1 MRERHAKIDVI
12 VISLAK
18 IFNTNGKW
26 LEKKQNSILS
36 AAVVITLANVFS
48 SVFGLWRER
57 VLINQF
63 FGSNASQQA
72 YEAFQV
78 AFQIPDM
85 IFQLIVM
92 GALAAS
98 FIPLFAEL
106 KKKDEDQA
114 FRFTSIVMSWVLLIF
129 LIFSVLAYIYAPQIT
144 GFRTGK
150 EFTPDQISIAVKLTR
165 LMLFAQFF
173 FAISNFLTGIL
184 QSYQRFVAPAL
195 APIFY
200 NLGIMLGTVFLAKY
214 FGIYAAGIGVLI
226 GAFLHTT
233 VQLPLVWKMGYRF
246 KLDFNLNF
254 PSVKK
259 LFSLM
264 PPRLLTVGIT
274 EFQNL
279 AMGFFATTI
288 GDLSFVV
295 VKLASRLMTLPIRFF
310 GVPISQAS
318 LSFLSEESAIEDRDK
333 FNRLLLQSL
342 NQIAFFAMPASV
354 LLLILRVPIVRL
366 IFGTYNFP
374 WKTTVLTG
382 KVVAIIAISIAAQ
395 AMVQLL
401 IRAFHALKDTKTP
414 FVITLVTV
422 FAYLVVAYLSV
433 YVFSLDVL
441 GLGMAISLSAFL
453 ELILFLFF
461 LNKKISCFNSQEFW
475 IPQMKILAAS
485 FFMAVFLYLPFKILD
500 EVVFDTSKTIDLIA
514 ITISTASVATL
525 VYVYFSVLFD
535 VKELVYFRNI
545 LGKFGKWKEAIEDS
559 SEVLLD
565 NSIENNEL

>member
-1 MRERHAKIDVI
+1 M
-12 VISLAK
+12 ISLAK
-18 IFNTNGKW
+18 IFNNNGKW
-26 LEKKQNSILS
+26 LERKQNSILS
-36 AAVVITLANVFS
+36 AALVITLANIFS
-48 SVFGLWRER
+48 SIFGLWRER
-57 VLINQF
+57 VLIKQF
-63 FGSNASQQA
+63 FSSNASQQA

-98 FIPLFAEL
+98 FIPLFSEL
-106 KKKDEDQA
+106 KKQDEAKA
-114 FRFTSIVMSWVLLIF
+114 FRFTAIVMNYVMLVF
-129 LIFSVLAYIYAPQIT
+129 LILSILAFIFAEPIT
-144 GFRTGK
+144 GLRTGK
-150 EFTPDQISIAVKLTR
+150 EFSLEQIAIAVKLTR
-165 LMLFAQFF
+165 LMLFAQLF

-184 QSYQRFVAPAL
+184 QAYQRFIAPAL

-200 NLGIMLGTVFLAKY
+200 NLGIMLGTIFLAKY
-214 FGIYAAGIGVLI
+214 FGIYAAGLGVLL
-226 GAFLHTT
+226 GAFLHML
-233 VQLPLVWKMGYRF
+233 VQLPLVWKLGFRF
-246 KLDFNLNF
+246 NFDFNLKF

-259 LFSLM
+259 LFALM
-264 PPRLLTVGIT
+264 PPRLLTVGVT

-295 VKLASRLMTLPIRFF
+295 LKLASRLMTLPIRFF

-318 LSFLSEESAIEDRDK
+318 LSFLSEESAGENRAK

-354 LLLILRVPIVRL
+354 LLLILRVPIIRL

-382 KVVAIIAISIAAQ
+382 KVVAIIAISITAQ

-401 IRAFHALKDTKTP
+401 VRAFHALKDTKTP
-414 FVITLVTV
+414 FLITISTV
-422 FAYLVVAYLSV
+422 AIYLLTAYLAV
-433 YVFSLDVL
+433 YEFNLGVL
-441 GLGMAISLSAFL
+441 GLALAISLTAFV
-453 ELILFLFF
+453 ELILFVIL
-461 LNKKISCFNSQEFW
+461 LNRKIACFNSKEFW
-475 IPQMKILAAS
+475 WSQSKMLGAS

-500 EVVFDTSKTIDLIA
+500 EVVFDTSRTIDLIA
-514 ITISTASVATL
+514 LTISTASMASL

-535 VKELVYFRNI
+535 VKELFYIRNI
-545 LGKFGKWKEAIEDS
+545 LQKFGKWREAIEDS

-565 NSIENNEL
+565 SSIENKEV

>member
-1 MRERHAKIDVI
+1 M
-12 VISLAK
+12 ISLVK
-18 IFNTNGKW
+18 IFNSNGKW

-36 AAVVITLANVFS
+36 AALVITLANIFS

-63 FGSNASQQA
+63 FSTDSSQRA

-85 IFQLIVM
+85 LFQLIIM

-98 FIPLFAEL
+98 FIPLFTEL
-106 KKKDEDQA
+106 KKKDESQA
-114 FRFTSIVMSWVLLIF
+114 FRFTSIVMNWVLLLFIF
-129 LIFSVLAYIYAPQIT
+129 FSVLAFIFAEPIT
-144 GFRTGK
+144 SFRTGL
-150 EFTPDQISIAVKLTR
+150 EFTKEQVEIAVKLTR
-165 LMLFAQFF
+165 LMLFAQIF

-184 QSYQRFVAPAL
+184 QAYQRFVAPAL

-200 NLGIMLGTVFLAKY
+200 NLGIMLGTVFLSHY
-214 FGIYAAGIGVLI
+214 FGIYAAGLGVLL
-226 GAFLHTT
+226 GAFLHMAI
-233 VQLPLVWKMGYRF
+233 QFPLVWKMGFRF
-246 KLDFNLNF
+246 RFDFDLKF
-254 PSVKK
+254 PSVKR
-259 LFSLM
+259 LFTLM
-264 PPRLLTVGIT
+264 PPRFLTVGVT

-295 VKLASRLMTLPIRFF
+295 VKLATRLMTLPIRFF

-318 LSFLSEESAIEDRDK
+318 LSFLSEESAWQNREK

-382 KVVAIIAISIAAQ
+382 KVVAIIAISITAQ

-401 IRAFHALKDTKTP
+401 LRAFHALKDTKTP
-414 FVITLVTV
+414 FIITLITV
-422 FAYLVVAYLSV
+422 LAYLLVSYFSV

-441 GLGMAISLSAFL
+441 GLGLAISLAAFL
-453 ELILFLFF
+453 ELALFLFL
-461 LNKKISCFNSQEFW
+461 LNKKISCFSFQDFW
-475 IPQMKILAAS
+475 LPQLKILAAS
-485 FFMAVFLYLPFKILD
+485 FLMAVFLYLPFKILD
-500 EVVFDTSKTIDLIA
+500 EVVFDTSRTIDLIA
-514 ITISTASVATL
+514 LTISTASVATL
-525 VYVYFSVLFD
+525 VYLYFSVLFD
-535 VKELVYFRNI
+535 VKELVYFGNI
-545 LGKFGKWKEAIEDS
+545 FKKFGKWKEAIEDS
-559 SEVLLD
+559 SEVMVGGS
-565 NSIENNEL
+565 NNNNEL

>member
-1 MRERHAKIDVI
+1 M
-12 VISLAK
+12 ISFAK
-18 IFNTNGKW
+18 IFNSNGLW

-36 AAVVITLANVFS
+36 AALVITLANIFS

-57 VLINQF
+57 VLISQF
-63 FGSNASQQA
+63 FGSSASQQA

-98 FIPLFAEL
+98 FIPLFTEL
-106 KKKDEDQA
+106 KKKSEKEA
-114 FRFTSIVMSWVLLIF
+114 FRFTSIVMNWILLIF
-129 LIFSVLAYIYAPQIT
+129 LIFSVLAFIYTPAIT

-150 EFTPDQISIAVKLTR
+150 EFTVEQIAIAVKLTR

-173 FAISNFLTGIL
+173 FAVSNFLTGIL
-184 QSYQRFVAPAL
+184 QAYQRFVAPAL

-200 NLGIMLGTVFLAKY
+200 NLGIMLGTVFLSKY
-214 FGIYAAGIGVLI
+214 FGIYAAGLGVLI
-226 GAFLHTT
+226 GSFLHTII
-233 VQLPLVWKMGYRF
+233 QLPLVWKLGFRF
-246 KLDFNLNF
+246 KLDFNLKF
-254 PSVKK
+254 TSVRK

-264 PPRLLTVGIT
+264 PPRLLTVGLS

-318 LSFLSEESAIEDRDK
+318 LSFLSEESALEDREK
-333 FNRLLLQSL
+333 FNNLLIQSL

-366 IFGTYNFP
+366 VFGTYNFP

-401 IRAFHALKDTKTP
+401 VRAFHALKDTKTP

-422 FAYLVVAYLSV
+422 FAYLLISYLSV

-441 GLGMAISLSAFL
+441 GLGLAISLSAFL
-453 ELILFLFF
+453 ELALFVFF
-461 LNKKISCFNSQEFW
+461 INKKLTCFTGKEFW
-475 IPQMKILAAS
+475 LPQLKMLAAS

-514 ITISTASVATL
+514 LTISTASVATL

-535 VKELVYFRNI
+535 VKELTYFRNI
-545 LGKFGKWKEAIEDS
+545 LSKFGKWKEAIQDS
-559 SEVLLD
+559 EEVLLD
-565 NSIENNEL
+565 SSIENNEL

>member
-1 MRERHAKIDVI
+1 M
-12 VISLAK
+12 ISLIK
-18 IFNTNGKW
+18 IFNNNGRW

-48 SVFGLWRER
+48 SIFGLWRER

-63 FGSNASQQA
+63 FSNSASQQA

-106 KKKDEDQA
+106 KKKDEQQA
-114 FRFTSIVMSWVLLIF
+114 FRFTSIVMNWVLLVFIV
-129 LIFSVLAYIYAPQIT
+129 FSLLAFIYAEQIT

-150 EFTPDQISIAVKLTR
+150 EFTSEQIMIAVKLTR

-200 NLGIMLGTVFLAKY
+200 NLGIMLGTIFLAKY
-214 FGIYAAGIGVLI
+214 FGIYAAGLGVLI
-226 GAFLHTT
+226 GAFLHTA
-233 VQLPLVWKMGYRF
+233 VQLPLVWKLGFRF

-318 LSFLSEESAIEDRDK
+318 LSFLSEESALEDREK

-366 IFGTYNFP
+366 VFGTYNFP
-374 WKTTVLTG
+374 WKTTILTG
-382 KVVAIIAISIAAQ
+382 KVVAIIAISITAQ

-401 IRAFHALKDTKTP
+401 VRAFHALKDTKTP
-414 FVITLVTV
+414 FFITVITVLV
-422 FAYLVVAYLSV
+422 YLLTSYFSV
-433 YVFSLDVL
+433 CVFSLDVL
-441 GLGMAISLSAFL
+441 GLGMAISLTAFL
-453 ELILFLFF
+453 ELFLFLFL
-461 LNKKISCFNSQEFW
+461 LNKKLVCFNSKEFW
-475 IPQMKILAAS
+475 IPQMKILASS

-514 ITISTASVATL
+514 LTVSTASVATL
-525 VYVYFSVLFD
+525 VYVYFSVLFE

-565 NSIENNEL
+565 SSIENNEL

>member
-1 MRERHAKIDVI
+1 M
-12 VISLAK
+12 ISLVK
-18 IFNTNGKW
+18 IFNSNGKW

-36 AAVVITLANVFS
+36 AALVITLANIFS

-63 FGSNASQQA
+63 FSTDSSQRA

-85 IFQLIVM
+85 LFQLIIM

-98 FIPLFAEL
+98 FIPLFTEL
-106 KKKDEDQA
+106 KKKDESQA
-114 FRFTSIVMSWVLLIF
+114 FRFTSIVMNWVLLLFI
-129 LIFSVLAYIYAPQIT
+129 LFSVLAFIFAEPIT
-144 GFRTGK
+144 SFRTGLK
-150 EFTPDQISIAVKLTR
+150 FTPEQVEIAVKLTR
-165 LMLFAQFF
+165 LMLFAQIF

-184 QSYQRFVAPAL
+184 QAYQRFVAPAL

-200 NLGIMLGTVFLAKY
+200 NLGIMLGTVFLSHY
-214 FGIYAAGIGVLI
+214 FGIYAAGLGVLL
-226 GAFLHTT
+226 GAFLHMAI
-233 VQLPLVWKMGYRF
+233 QFPLVWKMGFRF
-246 KLDFNLNF
+246 RFDFDLKF
-254 PSVKK
+254 PSVKR
-259 LFSLM
+259 LFTLM
-264 PPRLLTVGIT
+264 PPRFLTVGVT

-295 VKLASRLMTLPIRFF
+295 VKLATRLMTLPIRFF

-318 LSFLSEESAIEDRDK
+318 LSFLSEESAWQNREK

-382 KVVAIIAISIAAQ
+382 KVVAIIAISITAQ

-401 IRAFHALKDTKTP
+401 LRAFHALKDTKTP
-414 FVITLVTV
+414 FIITLITV
-422 FAYLVVAYLSV
+422 LAYLLVSYFSV

-441 GLGMAISLSAFL
+441 GLGLAISLAAFL
-453 ELILFLFF
+453 ELALFLFL
-461 LNKKISCFNSQEFW
+461 LNKKISCFSFQDFW
-475 IPQMKILAAS
+475 LPQLKILAAS
-485 FFMAVFLYLPFKILD
+485 FLMAVFLYLPFKILD
-500 EVVFDTSKTIDLIA
+500 EVVFDTSRTIDLIA
-514 ITISTASVATL
+514 LTISTASVATL
-525 VYVYFSVLFD
+525 VYLYFSVLFD
-535 VKELVYFRNI
+535 VKELVYFGNI
-545 LGKFGKWKEAIEDS
+545 FKKFGKWKEAIEDS
-559 SEVLLD
+559 SEVMVGG
-565 NSIENNEL
+565 SNNNDEL

>member
-1 MRERHAKIDVI
+1 M
-12 VISLAK
+12 ISLVK
-18 IFNTNGKW
+18 IFNNNGKW
-26 LEKKQNSILS
+26 LERKQNSILS
-36 AAVVITLANVFS
+36 AALVITLANIFS
-48 SVFGLWRER
+48 SIFGLWRER

-63 FGSNASQQA
+63 FSTDSSQRA

-85 IFQLIVM
+85 LFQLIIM

-98 FIPLFAEL
+98 FIPLFTEL
-106 KKKDEDQA
+106 KKKDEAQA
-114 FRFTSIVMSWVLLIF
+114 FRFTSIVMNWVLLVFI
-129 LIFSVLAYIYAPQIT
+129 LFSVLAFIFAEPIT
-144 GFRTGK
+144 LLRTGK
-150 EFTPDQISIAVKLTR
+150 EFTPEQIDVAVKLTR
-165 LMLFAQFF
+165 LMLFAQIF
-173 FAISNFLTGIL
+173 FAISNFLTGVL
-184 QSYQRFVAPAL
+184 QAYQRFLAPAL

-200 NLGIMLGTVFLAKY
+200 NLGIMLGTVFLSHY
-214 FGIYAAGIGVLI
+214 FGIYAAGLGVLL
-226 GAFLHTT
+226 GAFLHMAI
-233 VQLPLVWKMGYRF
+233 QFPLVWKMGFRF
-246 KLDFNLNF
+246 HFDFNLKF
-254 PSVKK
+254 HSVKK
-259 LFSLM
+259 LFTLM
-264 PPRLLTVGIT
+264 PPRLMTVGVT

-295 VKLASRLMTLPIRFF
+295 VKLATRLMTLPIRFF

-318 LSFLSEESAIEDRDK
+318 LSFLSEESAWQNREK

-382 KVVAIIAISIAAQ
+382 KVVAIIAISITAQ

-401 IRAFHALKDTKTP
+401 VRAFHALKDTKTP
-414 FVITLVTV
+414 FIITLLTV
-422 FAYLVVAYLSV
+422 LAYLTVAYLSV

-441 GLGMAISLSAFL
+441 GLGLAISLAAFL
-453 ELILFLFF
+453 ELALFLFL
-461 LNKKISCFNSQEFW
+461 LNKKISCFSFQDFW
-475 IPQMKILAAS
+475 LPQLKILAAS
-485 FFMAVFLYLPFKILD
+485 FLMAVFLYLPFKILD
-500 EVVFDTSKTIDLIA
+500 EVVFDTSRTIDLIA
-514 ITISTASVATL
+514 LTISTASVATL
-525 VYVYFSVLFD
+525 VYLYFSVLFD

-545 LGKFGKWKEAIEDS
+545 FKKFGKWQEAIEDS

-565 NSIENNEL
+565 SSSKNDEL

>member
-1 MRERHAKIDVI
+1 M
-12 VISLAK
+12 ISLIK
-18 IFNTNGKW
+18 IFNNNGKW
-26 LEKKQNSILS
+26 LERKQNSILS
-36 AAVVITLANVFS
+36 AAVVITLANIFS
-48 SVFGLWRER
+48 SIFGLWRER

-63 FGSNASQQA
+63 FSTDLSQKA

-85 IFQLIVM
+85 LFQLIIM

-98 FIPLFAEL
+98 FIPLFTEL
-106 KKKDEDQA
+106 KKKDETQA
-114 FRFTSIVMSWVLLIF
+114 FHFTSIVMNWVLLIF
-129 LIFSVLAYIYAPQIT
+129 MLFSILAFVFAEPIT
-144 GFRTGK
+144 HLRTGR
-150 EFTPDQISIAVKLTR
+150 EFTPEQIVIAVKLTR

-184 QSYQRFVAPAL
+184 QAYQRFIAPAL

-200 NLGIMLGTVFLAKY
+200 NLGIMLGTIFLAKY
-214 FGIYAAGIGVLI
+214 FGIYAAGLGVLI
-226 GAFLHTT
+226 GAFLHMA
-233 VQLPLVWKMGYRF
+233 VQLPLVWKMGFRF
-246 KLDFNLNF
+246 KFDFNLKF
-254 PSVKK
+254 HSVKK

-264 PPRLLTVGIT
+264 PPRLMAVGVT

-279 AMGFFATTI
+279 ALGFFATTI

-295 VKLASRLMTLPIRFF
+295 VKLASRLMALPIRFF

-318 LSFLSEESAIEDRDK
+318 LSFLSEESAVENREK
-333 FNRLLLQSL
+333 FNHLLLQSL

-382 KVVAIIAISIAAQ
+382 KVVAIIAISITAQ

-401 IRAFHALKDTKTP
+401 VRAFYALKDTKTP
-414 FVITLVTV
+414 FLITIATVIT
-422 FAYLVVAYLSV
+422 YLLISYLSV
-433 YVFSLDVL
+433 YVFALDVL
-441 GLGMAISLSAFL
+441 GLGLAISLAAFL
-453 ELILFLFF
+453 ELALFLLL
-461 LNKKISCFNSQEFW
+461 LNRKIACFSSKEFW
-475 IPQMKILAAS
+475 WPQLKMLAAS

-500 EVVFDTSKTIDLIA
+500 EVVFDTSRTIDLIA
-514 ITISTASVATL
+514 LTVSTASVATL
-525 VYVYFSVLFD
+525 VYVYFSILFD
-535 VKELVYFRNI
+535 VKELGYIHNI
-545 LGKFGKWKEAIEDS
+545 LKKFGKWKEVIEDS

-565 NSIENNEL
+565 GSTTNNEL

>member
-1 MRERHAKIDVI
+1 M
-12 VISLAK
+12 ISLVK
-18 IFNTNGKW
+18 IFNSNGKW

-36 AAVVITLANVFS
+36 AALVITLANIFS

-63 FGSNASQQA
+63 FSTDSSQRA

-85 IFQLIVM
+85 LFQLIIM

-98 FIPLFAEL
+98 FIPLFTEL
-106 KKKDEDQA
+106 KKKDEAQA
-114 FRFTSIVMSWVLLIF
+114 FRFTSIVMNWVLLLFIF
-129 LIFSVLAYIYAPQIT
+129 FSVLAFIFAEPIT
-144 GFRTGK
+144 SFRTGLK
-150 EFTPDQISIAVKLTR
+150 FTPEQVEIAVKLTR
-165 LMLFAQFF
+165 LMLFAQIF
-173 FAISNFLTGIL
+173 FAISNFLTGVL
-184 QSYQRFVAPAL
+184 QAYQRFVAPAL

-200 NLGIMLGTVFLAKY
+200 NLGIMLGTVFLSHY
-214 FGIYAAGIGVLI
+214 FGIYAAGLGVLL
-226 GAFLHTT
+226 GAFLHMAI
-233 VQLPLVWKMGYRF
+233 QFPLVWKMGFRF
-246 KLDFNLNF
+246 RFDFDLKF
-254 PSVKK
+254 PSVKR
-259 LFSLM
+259 LFTLM
-264 PPRLLTVGIT
+264 PPRFLTVGVT

-295 VKLASRLMTLPIRFF
+295 VKLATRLMTLPIRFF

-318 LSFLSEESAIEDRDK
+318 LSFLSEESAWQNREK

-382 KVVAIIAISIAAQ
+382 KVVAIIAISITAQ

-401 IRAFHALKDTKTP
+401 LRAFHALKDTKTP
-414 FVITLVTV
+414 FIITLITV
-422 FAYLVVAYLSV
+422 LAYLLVSYFSV

-441 GLGMAISLSAFL
+441 GLGLAISLAAFL
-453 ELILFLFF
+453 ELALFLFL
-461 LNKKISCFNSQEFW
+461 LNKKISCFSFQDFW
-475 IPQMKILAAS
+475 LPQLKILAAS
-485 FFMAVFLYLPFKILD
+485 FLMAVFLYLPFKILD
-500 EVVFDTSKTIDLIA
+500 EVVFDTSRTIDLIA
-514 ITISTASVATL
+514 LTISTASVATL
-525 VYVYFSVLFD
+525 VYLYFSVLFD
-535 VKELVYFRNI
+535 VKELVYFGNI
-545 LGKFGKWKEAIEDS
+545 FKKFGKWKEAIEDS
-559 SEVLLD
+559 SEVMVGG
-565 NSIENNEL
+565 SNNNDEL

>member
-1 MRERHAKIDVI
+1 M
-12 VISLAK
+12 ISFAK
-18 IFNTNGKW
+18 IFNSNGLW

-36 AAVVITLANVFS
+36 AALVITLANIFS

-57 VLINQF
+57 VLISQF
-63 FGSNASQQA
+63 FGSSASQQA

-98 FIPLFAEL
+98 FIPLFTEL
-106 KKKDEDQA
+106 KKKSEKEA
-114 FRFTSIVMSWVLLIF
+114 FRFTSIVMNWILLIF
-129 LIFSVLAYIYAPQIT
+129 LIFSVLAFIYAPAIT

-150 EFTPDQISIAVKLTR
+150 EFTAEQIAIAVKLTR

-173 FAISNFLTGIL
+173 FAVSNFLTGIL
-184 QSYQRFVAPAL
+184 QAYQRFVAPAL

-214 FGIYAAGIGVLI
+214 FGIYAAGLGVLI
-226 GAFLHTT
+226 GAFLHTII
-233 VQLPLVWKMGYRF
+233 QLPLVWKLGFRF
-246 KLDFNLNF
+246 KLDFNLKF
-254 PSVKK
+254 TYVRK

-264 PPRLLTVGIT
+264 PPRLLTVGLS

-318 LSFLSEESAIEDRDK
+318 LSFLSEESALEDREK
-333 FNRLLLQSL
+333 FNNLLIQSL

-366 IFGTYNFP
+366 VFGTYNFP

-401 IRAFHALKDTKTP
+401 VRAFHALKDTKTP

-422 FAYLVVAYLSV
+422 FAYLLISYLSV

-441 GLGMAISLSAFL
+441 GLGLAISLSAFL
-453 ELILFLFF
+453 ELALFVFF
-461 LNKKISCFNSQEFW
+461 INKKLTCFTSKEFW
-475 IPQMKILAAS
+475 LPQLKMLAAS

-514 ITISTASVATL
+514 LTISTASVATL

-535 VKELVYFRNI
+535 VKELTYFRNI
-545 LGKFGKWKEAIEDS
+545 LSKFGKWKEAIQDS
-559 SEVLLD
+559 EEVLLD
-565 NSIENNEL
+565 SSIENNEL

>member
-1 MRERHAKIDVI
+1 M
-12 VISLAK
+12 ISLAK

-48 SVFGLWRER
+48 SIFGLWRER

-63 FGSNASQQA
+63 FGSDASQQA

-106 KKKDEDQA
+106 KKKDEEQA
-114 FRFTSIVMSWVLLIF
+114 FRFTSIVMNWVLLIF
-129 LIFSVLAYIYAPQIT
+129 LIFSLLAYIYAPAIT

-150 EFTPDQISIAVKLTR
+150 EFTPDQILIAVKLTR

-226 GAFLHTT
+226 GAFLHTA
-233 VQLPLVWKMGYRF
+233 VQLPLVWKMGFRF

-318 LSFLSEESAIEDRDK
+318 LSFLSEESAIEDRGK

-414 FVITLVTV
+414 FIITLVTV
-422 FAYLVVAYLSV
+422 FAYLLVAYLSV
-433 YVFSLDVL
+433 FVFSLDVL

-453 ELILFLFF
+453 ELSLFLFF

-514 ITISTASVATL
+514 ITVSTASVATL
-525 VYVYFSVLFD
+525 VYVYFSILFD

>member
-1 MRERHAKIDVI
+1 M
-12 VISLAK
+12 ISLGK
-18 IFNTNGKW
+18 LFNSNGKW

-36 AAVVITLANVFS
+36 AAMVITFANIFS
-48 SVFGLWRER
+48 SIFGLLRER

-63 FGSNASQQA
+63 FGTDASQRA

-106 KKKDEDQA
+106 KKKDEAQA
-114 FRFTSIVMSWVLLIF
+114 FRFTSIIMNWVLLIF
-129 LIFSVLAYIYAPQIT
+129 LLFSVLAFIYAPAIT
-144 GFRTGK
+144 GLRTGK
-150 EFTPDQISIAVKLTR
+150 EFTPEQILIAVKLTR

-173 FAISNFLTGIL
+173 FAVSNFLTGIL
-184 QSYQRFVAPAL
+184 QAYQRFVAPAL

-200 NLGIMLGTVFLAKY
+200 NLGIMLGTVVLAKY
-214 FGIYAAGIGVLI
+214 FGIYAAGLGVLI
-226 GAFLHTT
+226 GAFLHMA
-233 VQLPLVWKMGYRF
+233 VQLPLVWKMGFRF
-246 KLDFNLNF
+246 KLDFNLDF
-254 PSVKK
+254 HSVKK

-279 AMGFFATTI
+279 AMGFFATSI
-288 GDLSFVV
+288 GSLSFVV

-318 LSFLSEESAIEDRDK
+318 LSFLSEESALKDRQR
-333 FNRLLLQSL
+333 FNHLLLQSL
-342 NQIAFFAMPASV
+342 HQIAFFAMPASV

-382 KVVAIIAISIAAQ
+382 KVVAIIAISVAAQ

-401 IRAFHALKDTKTP
+401 IRAFHALKDTRTP
-414 FVITLVTV
+414 FVITLVTAL
-422 FAYLVVAYLSV
+422 AYLLVSYLSV
-433 YVFSLDVL
+433 FVFSLDVL
-441 GLGMAISLSAFL
+441 GLGLAISLTAFL
-453 ELILFLFF
+453 ELSLFLFF
-461 LNKKISCFNSQEFW
+461 LNRKLTCFNLHDFW
-475 IPQMKILAAS
+475 LPQMKILTAS
-485 FFMAVFLYLPFKILD
+485 FLMAVFLYLPFKILD
-500 EVVFDTSKTIDLIA
+500 EVVFDTSRTVDLIA
-514 ITISTASVATL
+514 LTISTASMASL
-525 VYVYFSVLFD
+525 VYIYFSVLFD
-535 VKELVYFRNI
+535 VKELEYFRNI
-545 LGKFGKWKEAIEDS
+545 LGKFGKFGKWQEAIEDS

-565 NSIENNEL
+565 SSIENEG

>member
-1 MRERHAKIDVI
+1 M
-12 VISLAK
+12 ISLVK
-18 IFNTNGKW
+18 IFNSNGRW

-36 AAVVITLANVFS
+36 AALVITLANIFS
-48 SVFGLWRER
+48 SIFGLWRER

-63 FGSNASQQA
+63 FSTDSSQQA

-85 IFQLIVM
+85 LFQLIIM

-98 FIPLFAEL
+98 FIPLFTEL
-106 KKKDEDQA
+106 RKKDETQA
-114 FRFTSIVMSWVLLIF
+114 FRFTSIVMNWVLLVFI
-129 LIFSVLAYIYAPQIT
+129 LFSVLAFIFAEPIT
-144 GFRTGK
+144 MLRTGL
-150 EFTPDQISIAVKLTR
+150 EFTPEQVEIAVKLTR
-165 LMLFAQFF
+165 LMLFAQIF

-184 QSYQRFVAPAL
+184 QAYQRFVAPAL

-200 NLGIMLGTVFLAKY
+200 NLGIMLGTVFLAHY
-214 FGIYAAGIGVLI
+214 FGIYAAGLGVLL
-226 GAFLHTT
+226 GAFLHMAI
-233 VQLPLVWKMGYRF
+233 QFPLVWKMGFRF
-246 KLDFNLNF
+246 HFDFNLNF
-254 PSVKK
+254 PSVKR
-259 LFSLM
+259 LFKLM
-264 PPRLLTVGIT
+264 PPRFLTVGVT

-295 VKLASRLMTLPIRFF
+295 VKLATRLMTLPIRFF

-318 LSFLSEESAIEDRDK
+318 LSFLSEESAWQNREK

-382 KVVAIIAISIAAQ
+382 KIVAIIAISITAQ

-401 IRAFHALKDTKTP
+401 LRAFHALKDTKTP
-414 FVITLVTV
+414 FIITLLTV
-422 FAYLVVAYLSV
+422 LAYLIVSYLSV
-433 YVFSLDVL
+433 YVFSFGVL
-441 GLGMAISLSAFL
+441 GLGVAISLAAFL
-453 ELILFLFF
+453 ELALFLFL
-461 LNKKISCFNSQEFW
+461 LNKKISCFSFQDFW
-475 IPQMKILAAS
+475 LPQLKILAAS
-485 FFMAVFLYLPFKILD
+485 FLMAVFLYLPFKILD
-500 EVVFDTSKTIDLIA
+500 EVVFDTSRTIDLIA
-514 ITISTASVATL
+514 LTISTASVATL
-525 VYVYFSVLFD
+525 VYLYFSVLFD
-535 VKELVYFRNI
+535 VKELVYFGNTFK
-545 LGKFGKWKEAIEDS
+545 KFGKWQEAIKDS

-565 NSIENNEL
+565 SSNNNDEL

>member
-1 MRERHAKIDVI
+1 
-12 VISLAK
+12 VISLVK
-18 IFNTNGKW
+18 IFNSNGKW

-36 AAVVITLANVFS
+36 AALVITLANIFS

-63 FGSNASQQA
+63 FSTDSSQRA

-85 IFQLIVM
+85 LFQLIIM

-98 FIPLFAEL
+98 FIPLFTEL
-106 KKKDEDQA
+106 KKKDEAQA
-114 FRFTSIVMSWVLLIF
+114 FRFTSIVMNWVLLLFIF
-129 LIFSVLAYIYAPQIT
+129 FSVLAFIFAEPIT
-144 GFRTGK
+144 SFRTGLK
-150 EFTPDQISIAVKLTR
+150 FTPEQVEIAVKLTR
-165 LMLFAQFF
+165 LMLFAQIF

-184 QSYQRFVAPAL
+184 QAYQRFVAPAL

-200 NLGIMLGTVFLAKY
+200 NLGIMLGTVFLSHY
-214 FGIYAAGIGVLI
+214 FGIYAAGLGVLL
-226 GAFLHTT
+226 GAFLHMAI
-233 VQLPLVWKMGYRF
+233 QFPLVWKMGFRF
-246 KLDFNLNF
+246 RFDFDLKF
-254 PSVKK
+254 PSVKR
-259 LFSLM
+259 LFTLM
-264 PPRLLTVGIT
+264 PPRFLTVGVT

-295 VKLASRLMTLPIRFF
+295 VKLATRLMTLPIRFF

-318 LSFLSEESAIEDRDK
+318 LSFLSEESAWQNREK

-382 KVVAIIAISIAAQ
+382 KVVAIIAISITAQ

-401 IRAFHALKDTKTP
+401 LRAFHALKDTKTP
-414 FVITLVTV
+414 FIITLITV
-422 FAYLVVAYLSV
+422 LAYLLVSYFSV

-441 GLGMAISLSAFL
+441 GLGLAISLAAFL
-453 ELILFLFF
+453 ELALFLFL
-461 LNKKISCFNSQEFW
+461 LNKKISCFSFQDFW
-475 IPQMKILAAS
+475 LPQLKILAAS
-485 FFMAVFLYLPFKILD
+485 FLMAVFLYLPFKILD
-500 EVVFDTSKTIDLIA
+500 EVVFDTSRTIDLIA
-514 ITISTASVATL
+514 LTISTASVATL
-525 VYVYFSVLFD
+525 VYLYFSVLFD
-535 VKELVYFRNI
+535 VKELVYFGNI
-545 LGKFGKWKEAIEDS
+545 FKKFGKWKEAIEDS
-559 SEVLLD
+559 SEVMVGG
-565 NSIENNEL
+565 SNNNDEL

>member
-1 MRERHAKIDVI
+1 M
-12 VISLAK
+12 ISLAK
-18 IFNTNGKW
+18 IFNNNGKW
-26 LEKKQNSILS
+26 LERKQNSILS
-36 AAVVITLANVFS
+36 AALVITLANIFS
-48 SVFGLWRER
+48 SIFGLWRER
-57 VLINQF
+57 VLIKQF
-63 FGSNASQQA
+63 FSSNASQQA

-98 FIPLFAEL
+98 FIPLFSEL
-106 KKKDEDQA
+106 KKQDEAKA
-114 FRFTSIVMSWVLLIF
+114 FRFTAIVMNYVMLVF
-129 LIFSVLAYIYAPQIT
+129 LILSILAFIFAEPIT
-144 GFRTGK
+144 GLRTGK
-150 EFTPDQISIAVKLTR
+150 EFSLEQIAIAVKLTR
-165 LMLFAQFF
+165 LMLFAQLF

-184 QSYQRFVAPAL
+184 QAYQRFIAPAL

-200 NLGIMLGTVFLAKY
+200 NLGIMLGTIFLAKY
-214 FGIYAAGIGVLI
+214 FGIYAAGLGVLL
-226 GAFLHTT
+226 GAFLHML
-233 VQLPLVWKMGYRF
+233 VQLPLVWKLGFRF
-246 KLDFNLNF
+246 NFDFNLKF

-259 LFSLM
+259 LFALM
-264 PPRLLTVGIT
+264 PPRLLTVGVT

-295 VKLASRLMTLPIRFF
+295 LKLASRLMTLPIRFF

-318 LSFLSEESAIEDRDK
+318 LSFLSEESAGENRAK

-354 LLLILRVPIVRL
+354 LLLILRVPIIRL

-382 KVVAIIAISIAAQ
+382 KVVAIIAISITAQ

-401 IRAFHALKDTKTP
+401 VRAFHALKDTKTP
-414 FVITLVTV
+414 FLITIATV
-422 FAYLVVAYLSV
+422 AIYLLTAYLAV
-433 YVFSLDVL
+433 YEFNLGVL
-441 GLGMAISLSAFL
+441 GLALAISLTAFV
-453 ELILFLFF
+453 ELILFVIL
-461 LNKKISCFNSQEFW
+461 LNRKIACFNSKEFW
-475 IPQMKILAAS
+475 WSQSKMLGAS

-500 EVVFDTSKTIDLIA
+500 EVVFDTSRTIDLIA
-514 ITISTASVATL
+514 LTISTASMASL

-535 VKELVYFRNI
+535 VKELFYIRNI
-545 LGKFGKWKEAIEDS
+545 LQKFGKWREAIEDS

-565 NSIENNEL
+565 SSIENKEV

>member
-1 MRERHAKIDVI
+1 M
-12 VISLAK
+12 ISLAK
-18 IFNTNGKW
+18 IFNNNGKW
-26 LEKKQNSILS
+26 LEKKQSSILS
-36 AAVVITLANVFS
+36 AALVITFANIFS
-48 SVFGLWRER
+48 SLFGLLRER

-63 FGSNASQQA
+63 FSSDSSQQA

-98 FIPLFAEL
+98 FIPLFTEL
-106 KKKDEDQA
+106 KKKDEQDA
-114 FRFTSIVMSWVLLIF
+114 FRFTSIVMNWILLAFLVFSILAFIF
-129 LIFSVLAYIYAPQIT
+129 AQPIT
-144 GFRTGK
+144 AFRTGVG
-150 EFTPDQISIAVKLTR
+150 FTPEQIAVAVKLTR

-184 QSYQRFVAPAL
+184 QAYQRFVAPAL

-200 NLGIMLGTVFLAKY
+200 NIGIMVGTVVLAKY
-214 FGIYAAGIGVLI
+214 FGIYAAGLGVLI
-226 GAFLHTT
+226 GAFLHMA
-233 VQLPLVWKMGYRF
+233 VQLPLVLKMGFRWKF
-246 KLDFNLNF
+246 NFNLKF

-264 PPRLLTVGIT
+264 PPRLLTVGVT

-318 LSFLSEESAIEDRDK
+318 LSFLSEESEEENRQK
-333 FNRLLLQSL
+333 FNNLLLQSL
-342 NQIAFFAMPASV
+342 NQISFFAMPASV
-354 LLLILRVPIVRL
+354 LLLILRIPIVRL
-366 IFGTYNFP
+366 VFGTYNFP

-382 KVVAIIAISIAAQ
+382 KVVAIIAISITAQ

-401 IRAFHALKDTKTP
+401 VRAFYALKDTKTP
-414 FVITLVTV
+414 FLITVGTV
-422 FAYLVVAYLSV
+422 LSYLVVSYLSV

-441 GLGMAISLSAFL
+441 GLGLAISLSAFL
-453 ELILFLFF
+453 ELILFIF
-461 LNKKISCFNSQEFW
+461 LLNRKLTCFNAKEFW
-475 IPQMKILAAS
+475 LPQLKMLLAS

-500 EVVFDTSKTIDLIA
+500 EVVFDTSRTIDLIA
-514 ITISTASVATL
+514 LTISTASMATL
-525 VYVYFSVLFD
+525 VYIYFSVLLD
-535 VKELVYFRNI
+535 VKELVYFNGI
-545 LGKFGKWKEAIEDS
+545 LKKFGKWKEAIEDS
-559 SEVLLD
+559 SEVILD
-565 NSIENNEL
+565 GSSTNDEL

>member
-1 MRERHAKIDVI
+1 M
-12 VISLAK
+12 ISLAK
-18 IFNTNGKW
+18 IFNNNGKW
-26 LEKKQNSILS
+26 LERKQNSILS
-36 AAVVITLANVFS
+36 AALVITLANIFS
-48 SVFGLWRER
+48 SIFGLWRER
-57 VLINQF
+57 VLIKQF
-63 FGSNASQQA
+63 FSSNASQQA

-98 FIPLFAEL
+98 FIPLFSEL
-106 KKKDEDQA
+106 KKQDEAKA
-114 FRFTSIVMSWVLLIF
+114 FRFTAIVMNYVMLVF
-129 LIFSVLAYIYAPQIT
+129 LILSILAFIFAEPIT
-144 GFRTGK
+144 GLRTGK
-150 EFTPDQISIAVKLTR
+150 EFSLEQIAIAVKLTR
-165 LMLFAQFF
+165 LMLFAQLF

-184 QSYQRFVAPAL
+184 QAYQRFIAPAL

-200 NLGIMLGTVFLAKY
+200 NLGIMLGTIFLAKY
-214 FGIYAAGIGVLI
+214 FGIYAAGLGVLL
-226 GAFLHTT
+226 GAFLHML
-233 VQLPLVWKMGYRF
+233 VQLPLVWKLGFRF
-246 KLDFNLNF
+246 NFDFNLKF

-259 LFSLM
+259 LFALM
-264 PPRLLTVGIT
+264 PPRLLTVGVT

-295 VKLASRLMTLPIRFF
+295 LKLASRLMTLPIRFF

-318 LSFLSEESAIEDRDK
+318 LSFLSEESAGENRAK

-354 LLLILRVPIVRL
+354 LLLILRVPIIRL

-382 KVVAIIAISIAAQ
+382 KVVAIIAISITAQ

-401 IRAFHALKDTKTP
+401 VRAFHALKDTKTP
-414 FVITLVTV
+414 FLITIATV
-422 FAYLVVAYLSV
+422 AIYLLTAYLAV
-433 YVFSLDVL
+433 YEFNLGVL
-441 GLGMAISLSAFL
+441 GLALAISLTAFV
-453 ELILFLFF
+453 ELILFVIL
-461 LNKKISCFNSQEFW
+461 LNRKIACFNSKEFW
-475 IPQMKILAAS
+475 WSQSKMLGAS

-500 EVVFDTSKTIDLIA
+500 EVVFDTSRTIDLIA
-514 ITISTASVATL
+514 LTISTASMASL

-535 VKELVYFRNI
+535 VKELLYIRNI
-545 LGKFGKWKEAIEDS
+545 LQKFGKWREAIEDS

-565 NSIENNEL
+565 SSIENKEV

>member
-1 MRERHAKIDVI
+1 M
-12 VISLAK
+12 ISLAK
-18 IFNTNGKW
+18 IFNNNGKW
-26 LEKKQNSILS
+26 LERKQNSILS
-36 AAVVITLANVFS
+36 AALVITLANIFS
-48 SVFGLWRER
+48 SIFGLWRER
-57 VLINQF
+57 VLIKQF
-63 FGSNASQQA
+63 FSSNASQQA

-98 FIPLFAEL
+98 FIPLFSEL
-106 KKKDEDQA
+106 KKQDEAKA
-114 FRFTSIVMSWVLLIF
+114 FRFTAIVMNYVMLVF
-129 LIFSVLAYIYAPQIT
+129 LILSILAFIFAEPIT
-144 GFRTGK
+144 GLRTGK
-150 EFTPDQISIAVKLTR
+150 EFSLEQIAIAVKLTR
-165 LMLFAQFF
+165 LMLFAQLF

-184 QSYQRFVAPAL
+184 QAYQRFIAPAL

-200 NLGIMLGTVFLAKY
+200 NLGIMLGTIFLAKY
-214 FGIYAAGIGVLI
+214 FGIYAAGLGVLL
-226 GAFLHTT
+226 GAFLHML
-233 VQLPLVWKMGYRF
+233 VQLPLVWKLGFRF
-246 KLDFNLNF
+246 NFDFNLKF

-259 LFSLM
+259 LFALM
-264 PPRLLTVGIT
+264 PPRLLTVGVT

-295 VKLASRLMTLPIRFF
+295 LKLASRLMTLPIRFF

-318 LSFLSEESAIEDRDK
+318 LSFLSEESAGENRAK

-354 LLLILRVPIVRL
+354 LLLILRVPIIRL

-382 KVVAIIAISIAAQ
+382 KVVAIIAISITAQ

-401 IRAFHALKDTKTP
+401 VRAFHALKDTKTP
-414 FVITLVTV
+414 FLITISTV
-422 FAYLVVAYLSV
+422 AIYLLTAYLAV
-433 YVFSLDVL
+433 YEFNLGVL
-441 GLGMAISLSAFL
+441 GLALAISLTAFV
-453 ELILFLFF
+453 ELILFVIL
-461 LNKKISCFNSQEFW
+461 LNRKIACFNSKEFW
-475 IPQMKILAAS
+475 WSQSKMLGAS

-500 EVVFDTSKTIDLIA
+500 EVVFDTSRTIDLIA
-514 ITISTASVATL
+514 LTISTASMASL

-535 VKELVYFRNI
+535 VKELLYIRNI
-545 LGKFGKWKEAIEDS
+545 LQKFGKWREAIEDS

-565 NSIENNEL
+565 SSIENKEV

>member
-1 MRERHAKIDVI
+1 MAV
-12 VISLAK
+12 VISLIK
-18 IFNTNGKW
+18 IFNNNGKW
-26 LEKKQNSILS
+26 LEKKQSSILS
-36 AAVVITLANVFS
+36 AAVVITLANVMS
-48 SVFGLWRER
+48 SIFGLWRER

-63 FGSNASQQA
+63 FSTNTSQQA

-106 KKKDEDQA
+106 KRKDEQQA
-114 FRFTSIVMSWVLLIF
+114 FRFTSIVMNWVLLVF
-129 LIFSVLAYIYAPQIT
+129 LFFSALAFIYAEQIT
-144 GFRTGK
+144 GLRTGK
-150 EFTPDQISIAVKLTR
+150 EFTPEQIAIAVKLTR
-165 LMLFAQFF
+165 LMLFAQLF

-214 FGIYAAGIGVLI
+214 FGIYAAGLGVLI
-226 GAFLHTT
+226 GAFLHT
-233 VQLPLVWKMGYRF
+233 VIQLPLAWKMGFRF
-246 KLDFNLNF
+246 RLDFNLKF

-288 GDLSFVV
+288 GSLSFVI

-318 LSFLSEESAIEDRDK
+318 LSFLSEESAVNDKEK
-333 FNRLLLQSL
+333 FNRLLIQSL

-366 IFGTYNFP
+366 VFGTYNFP

-382 KVVAIIAISIAAQ
+382 KVVAIIAISITAQ

-401 IRAFHALKDTKTP
+401 VRAFHALKDTKTP
-414 FVITLVTV
+414 FFITLVTV
-422 FAYLVVAYLSV
+422 VSYLLISYLSV
-433 YVFSLDVL
+433 YVFSFDVL
-441 GLGMAISLSAFL
+441 GLGMAISLTAFL
-453 ELILFLFF
+453 ELFLFLFF
-461 LNKKISCFNSQEFW
+461 LNKKLSCFDFKDFW
-475 IPQMKILAAS
+475 APQAKIAAAS
-485 FFMAVFLYLPFKILD
+485 FLMAVFLYLPFKILD

-514 ITISTASVATL
+514 LTISTSSVAVL
-525 VYVYFSVLFD
+525 VYIYFSALFD
-535 VKELVYFRNI
+535 VKELMYFRNI
-545 LGKFGKWKEAIEDS
+545 LGKFGKWKEVIEDS
-559 SEVLLD
+559 SEVILD
-565 NSIENNEL
+565 SSIENNEL

>member
-1 MRERHAKIDVI
+1 M
-12 VISLAK
+12 ISLIK
-18 IFNTNGKW
+18 IFNNNGRW

-36 AAVVITLANVFS
+36 AAMVITFANIFS
-48 SVFGLWRER
+48 SLFGLWRER
-57 VLINQF
+57 VLIGQF
-63 FGSNASQQA
+63 FGSDASQQA

-106 KKKDEDQA
+106 KKKDEKEA
-114 FRFTSIVMSWVLLIF
+114 FRFTSIVMNWILLIF
-129 LIFSVLAYIYAPQIT
+129 LVFSVLAFIYAPQIT

-150 EFTPDQISIAVKLTR
+150 EFTPEQIAIAVKLTR

-184 QSYQRFVAPAL
+184 QAYQRFVAPAL

-226 GAFLHTT
+226 GAFLHTII
-233 VQLPLVWKMGYRF
+233 QLPLVWKLGFRF
-246 KLDFNLNF
+246 RFDFNLKFN
-254 PSVKK
+254 SVKK

-264 PPRLLTVGIT
+264 PPRLLTVGVS

-318 LSFLSEESAIEDRDK
+318 LSFLSEESAIENRQK
-333 FNRLLLQSL
+333 FNHLLLQSL

-366 IFGTYNFP
+366 VFGTYNFP
-374 WKTTVLTG
+374 WGITVLTG

-401 IRAFHALKDTKTP
+401 VRAFHALKDTKTP
-414 FVITLVTV
+414 FIITLITAAV
-422 FAYLVVAYLSV
+422 YLIISYFSV
-433 YVFSLDVL
+433 YVFSLGVL
-441 GLGMAISLSAFL
+441 GLGLAISLSAFL
-453 ELILFLFF
+453 ELILFLIL
-461 LNKKISCFNSQEFW
+461 LNKKLSCFNSKEFW
-475 IPQMKILAAS
+475 LPQLKMLLAS

-500 EVVFDTSKTIDLIA
+500 EVVFNTSKTIDLIA
-514 ITISTASVATL
+514 LTVSTASVATL

-535 VKELVYFRNI
+535 VKELTYFRNI
-545 LGKFGKWKEAIEDS
+545 LGKFGPWKEAIEDS
-559 SEVLLD
+559 EEVLLD
-565 NSIENNEL
+565 SSIENNEL

>member
-1 MRERHAKIDVI
+1 M
-12 VISLAK
+12 ISLVK
-18 IFNTNGKW
+18 IFNSNGKW

-36 AAVVITLANVFS
+36 AALVITLANIFS

-63 FGSNASQQA
+63 FSTDSSQRA

-85 IFQLIVM
+85 LFQLIIM

-98 FIPLFAEL
+98 FIPLFTEL
-106 KKKDEDQA
+106 KKKDEAQA
-114 FRFTSIVMSWVLLIF
+114 FRFTSIVMNWVLLLFIF
-129 LIFSVLAYIYAPQIT
+129 FSVLAFIFAEPIT
-144 GFRTGK
+144 SFRTGLK
-150 EFTPDQISIAVKLTR
+150 FTPEQVEIAVKLTR
-165 LMLFAQFF
+165 LMLFAQIF

-184 QSYQRFVAPAL
+184 QAYQRFVAPAL

-200 NLGIMLGTVFLAKY
+200 NLGIMLGTVFLSHY
-214 FGIYAAGIGVLI
+214 FGIYAAGLGVLL
-226 GAFLHTT
+226 GAFLHMAI
-233 VQLPLVWKMGYRF
+233 QFPLVWKMGFRF
-246 KLDFNLNF
+246 RFDFDLKF
-254 PSVKK
+254 PSVKR
-259 LFSLM
+259 LFTLM
-264 PPRLLTVGIT
+264 PPRFLTVGVT

-295 VKLASRLMTLPIRFF
+295 VKLATRLMTLPIRFF

-318 LSFLSEESAIEDRDK
+318 LSFLSEESAWQNREK

-382 KVVAIIAISIAAQ
+382 KVVAIIAISITAQ

-401 IRAFHALKDTKTP
+401 LRAFHALKDTKTP
-414 FVITLVTV
+414 FIITLITV
-422 FAYLVVAYLSV
+422 LAYLLVSYFSV

-441 GLGMAISLSAFL
+441 GLGLAISLAAFL
-453 ELILFLFF
+453 ELALFLFL
-461 LNKKISCFNSQEFW
+461 LNKKISCFSFQDFW
-475 IPQMKILAAS
+475 LPQLKILAAS
-485 FFMAVFLYLPFKILD
+485 FLMAVFLYLPFKILD
-500 EVVFDTSKTIDLIA
+500 EVVFDTSRTIDLIA
-514 ITISTASVATL
+514 LTISTASVATL
-525 VYVYFSVLFD
+525 VYLYFSVLFD
-535 VKELVYFRNI
+535 VKELVYFGNI
-545 LGKFGKWKEAIEDS
+545 FKKFGKWKEAIEDS
-559 SEVLLD
+559 SEVMVGG
-565 NSIENNEL
+565 SNNNDEL

>member
-1 MRERHAKIDVI
+1 M
-12 VISLAK
+12 ISLSK
-18 IFNTNGKW
+18 IFNSNGRW

-48 SVFGLWRER
+48 SIFGLWRER

-63 FGSNASQQA
+63 FSSSASQQA

-106 KKKDEDQA
+106 KKKDEQRA
-114 FRFTSIVMSWVLLIF
+114 FRFTSIVMNWVLLIF
-129 LIFSVLAYIYAPQIT
+129 IVVSLLAFIYAEQIT
-144 GFRTGK
+144 GLRTGK
-150 EFTPDQISIAVKLTR
+150 EFTPEQIVIAVKLTR

-200 NLGIMLGTVFLAKY
+200 NLGIMLGTIFLAKY
-214 FGIYAAGIGVLI
+214 FGIYAAGLGVLI
-226 GAFLHTT
+226 GAFLHTA
-233 VQLPLVWKMGYRF
+233 VQLPLVWKMGFRF

-318 LSFLSEESAIEDRDK
+318 LSFLSEESAIEDREK
-333 FNRLLLQSL
+333 FNHLLLQSL

-366 IFGTYNFP
+366 VFGTYNFP
-374 WKTTVLTG
+374 WRTTVLTG
-382 KVVAIIAISIAAQ
+382 KVVAIIAISITAQ

-401 IRAFHALKDTKTP
+401 VRAFHALKDTKTP
-414 FVITLVTV
+414 FIITLVTV
-422 FAYLVVAYLSV
+422 LVYLLISYLSV

-441 GLGMAISLSAFL
+441 GLGMAISLTAFL

-461 LNKKISCFNSQEFW
+461 LNKKLTCFNSKEFW
-475 IPQMKILAAS
+475 IPQTKILASS

-500 EVVFDTSKTIDLIA
+500 EVIFDTSKTIDLIA
-514 ITISTASVATL
+514 LTVSTASVATL

-565 NSIENNEL
+565 SSIENNEL

>member
-1 MRERHAKIDVI
+1 M
-12 VISLAK
+12 ISLVK
-18 IFNTNGKW
+18 IFNSNGKW

-36 AAVVITLANVFS
+36 AALVITLANIFS

-63 FGSNASQQA
+63 FSTDSSQRA

-85 IFQLIVM
+85 LFQLIIM

-98 FIPLFAEL
+98 FIPLFTEL
-106 KKKDEDQA
+106 KKKDEAQA
-114 FRFTSIVMSWVLLIF
+114 FRFTSIVMNWVLLLFIF
-129 LIFSVLAYIYAPQIT
+129 FSVLAFIFAEPIT
-144 GFRTGK
+144 SFRTGLK
-150 EFTPDQISIAVKLTR
+150 FTPEQVEIAVKLTR
-165 LMLFAQFF
+165 LMLFAQIF

-184 QSYQRFVAPAL
+184 QAYQRFVAPAL

-200 NLGIMLGTVFLAKY
+200 NLGIMLGTVFLSHY
-214 FGIYAAGIGVLI
+214 FGIYAAGLGVLL
-226 GAFLHTT
+226 GAFLHMAI
-233 VQLPLVWKMGYRF
+233 QFPLVWKMGFRF
-246 KLDFNLNF
+246 HFDFNLKF
-254 PSVKK
+254 PSVKR
-259 LFSLM
+259 LFTLM
-264 PPRLLTVGIT
+264 PPRFLTVGVT

-295 VKLASRLMTLPIRFF
+295 VKLATRLMTLPIRFF

-318 LSFLSEESAIEDRDK
+318 LSFLSEESAWQNREK

-382 KVVAIIAISIAAQ
+382 KVVAIIAISITAQ

-401 IRAFHALKDTKTP
+401 LRAFHALKDTKTP
-414 FVITLVTV
+414 FIITLITV
-422 FAYLVVAYLSV
+422 LAYLLVSYFSV

-441 GLGMAISLSAFL
+441 GLGLAISLASFL
-453 ELILFLFF
+453 ELALFLFL
-461 LNKKISCFNSQEFW
+461 LNKKISCFSFQDFW
-475 IPQMKILAAS
+475 LPQLKILAAS
-485 FFMAVFLYLPFKILD
+485 FLMAVFLYLPFKILD
-500 EVVFDTSKTIDLIA
+500 EVVFDTSRTIDLIA
-514 ITISTASVATL
+514 LTISTASVATL
-525 VYVYFSVLFD
+525 VYLYFSVLFD
-535 VKELVYFRNI
+535 VKELVYFGNI
-545 LGKFGKWKEAIEDS
+545 FKKFGKWKEAIEDS
-559 SEVLLD
+559 SEVMVGG
-565 NSIENNEL
+565 SNNNDEL

>member
-1 MRERHAKIDVI
+1 M
-12 VISLAK
+12 ISLVK
-18 IFNTNGKW
+18 IFNNNGKW

-36 AAVVITLANVFS
+36 AALVITLANIFS
-48 SVFGLWRER
+48 SIFGLWRER

-63 FGSNASQQA
+63 FSTDSSQRA

-85 IFQLIVM
+85 LFQLIIM

-98 FIPLFAEL
+98 FIPLFTEL
-106 KKKDEDQA
+106 KKKDEPQA
-114 FRFTSIVMSWVLLIF
+114 FRFTSIVMNWVLLIF
-129 LIFSVLAYIYAPQIT
+129 IILSLLAFVFAEPIT
-144 GFRTGK
+144 LLRTGK
-150 EFTPDQISIAVKLTR
+150 EFTPEQVEIAVKLTR
-165 LMLFAQFF
+165 LMLFAQIF
-173 FAISNFLTGIL
+173 FAISNFLTGVL
-184 QSYQRFVAPAL
+184 QAYQRFVAPAL

-200 NLGIMLGTVFLAKY
+200 NLGIMLGTVFLAHY
-214 FGIYAAGIGVLI
+214 FGIYAAGLGVLL
-226 GAFLHTT
+226 GAFLHMAI
-233 VQLPLVWKMGYRF
+233 QFPLVWKMGFRF
-246 KLDFNLNF
+246 HFDFNLGF

-259 LFSLM
+259 LFTLM
-264 PPRLLTVGIT
+264 PPRFLTVGVT

-318 LSFLSEESAIEDRDK
+318 LSFLSEESAWQNREK

-342 NQIAFFAMPASV
+342 NQIAFFAMPASI

-382 KVVAIIAISIAAQ
+382 KVVAIIAISITAQ

-401 IRAFHALKDTKTP
+401 VRAFHALKDTKTP
-414 FVITLVTV
+414 FIITLLTV
-422 FAYLVVAYLSV
+422 AAYLTVSYLSV
-433 YVFSLDVL
+433 YVFSFGVL
-441 GLGMAISLSAFL
+441 GLGVAISLAAFL
-453 ELILFLFF
+453 ELALFLFL
-461 LNKKISCFNSQEFW
+461 LNRKISCFSFQDFW
-475 IPQMKILAAS
+475 LPQLKMLAAS
-485 FFMAVFLYLPFKILD
+485 FLMAVFLYLPFKILD
-500 EVVFDTSKTIDLIA
+500 EVVFDTSRTIDLIA
-514 ITISTASVATL
+514 LTISTASVATL
-525 VYVYFSVLFD
+525 VYIYFSVLFD

-545 LGKFGKWKEAIEDS
+545 FKKFGKWQEAIEDS

-565 NSIENNEL
+565 SSSNNDEL